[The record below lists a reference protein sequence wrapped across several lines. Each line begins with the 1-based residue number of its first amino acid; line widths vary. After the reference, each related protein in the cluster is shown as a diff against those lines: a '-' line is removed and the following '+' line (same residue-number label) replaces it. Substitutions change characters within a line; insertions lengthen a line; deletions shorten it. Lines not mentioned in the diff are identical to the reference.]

1 MVTQLFLEDSLRYL
15 HLADINNLAASDM
28 LTKVRPFYEMMNQRF
43 LKSFQLEE
51 NLCVEETMIPF
62 YRKLSAK
69 HYVKGK
75 PIKFGHNLWCLNS
88 RLGYLAQCINH
99 TLGNT
104 VSALGLGGS
113 VVTKLMKLLPENLSF
128 LVTFDNFFTSL
139 NLLLY
144 LGSKGIGAT
153 GTLRANRI
161 VKFPIMVQKEM
172 AKKHRGTMDHCY
184 DSAKKIVVTRWN
196 DNCVVTLASNCQV
209 VNLVGKTKRYSRKK
223 RKIIEVDKPYVV
235 RYFNQNMCGVDRM
248 DQNISFYRIPV
259 HVRNGF
265 RREVVDICRRKHLSR
280 QRGVDSV
287 GRQILVAPR
296 KLVKVPEPIR
306 FDGQGN
312 YSASNLAQRRCLYCG
327 MKVKLIYEK

>member
-1 MVTQLFLEDSLRYL
+1 
-15 HLADINNLAASDM
+15 
-28 LTKVRPFYEMMNQRF
+28 
-43 LKSFQLEE
+43 
-51 NLCVEETMIPF
+51 
-62 YRKLSAK
+62 
-69 HYVKGK
+69 
-75 PIKFGHNLWCLNS
+75 
-88 RLGYLAQCINH
+88 
-99 TLGNT
+99 
-104 VSALGLGGS
+104 
-113 VVTKLMKLLPENLSF
+113 MKLLPENLSF

-259 HVRNGF
+259 HAKKWFQKRS
-265 RREVVDICRRKHLSR
+265 CRYLPPKTLVSTTWGWLCWTPNSCCSKKACKSTWTNSLWWAGKLFSKQLGSKKMSLLWNEGQVHLW
-280 QRGVDSV
+280 
-287 GRQILVAPR
+287 
-296 KLVKVPEPIR
+296 
-306 FDGQGN
+306 
-312 YSASNLAQRRCLYCG
+312 
-327 MKVKLIYEK
+327 KVKCRIHIDYFSAYTTNRNVFTYQ